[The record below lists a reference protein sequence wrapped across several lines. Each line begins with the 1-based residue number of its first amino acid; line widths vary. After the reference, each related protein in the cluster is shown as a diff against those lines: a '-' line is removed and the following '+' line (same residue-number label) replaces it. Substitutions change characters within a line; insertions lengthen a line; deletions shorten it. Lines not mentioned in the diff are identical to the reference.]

1 MNNDTSHDWTW
12 VNGRTIRAH
21 EPAVAGDDQGLLLG
35 TGLFETIAVVNSKLV
50 NKDAHMQRLLAGLQ
64 KIGTPLST
72 TLLDPVQ
79 ILKDL
84 FTQQPGRHGVLRITV
99 TPGRTGRGLDGD
111 SLGEATILGSFQP
124 LEHLSSHPIDLHI
137 SSIRKNPDSPSSYI
151 KSINYLDHILALRD
165 ARSAGADDAL
175 LLTVDSRISC
185 TTTANI
191 LIWDGKQLKCP
202 DQHAAALPGTTL
214 ALLSSLLPAKRKIIQ
229 APLTRLDLDV
239 AKGVYLTN
247 SIRGVLPINTIG
259 DRRYHSDLNAVYAE
273 MTRALRHYVIAECG
287 EHVGEGVF
295 PWMGEN

>member
-1 MNNDTSHDWTW
+1 MSNDTTHDWTW
-12 VNGRTIRAH
+12 VNGRVIPAH
-21 EPAVAGDDQGLLLG
+21 DPAVAGDDQGLQLG

-72 TLLDPVQ
+72 SLLDPDQ
-79 ILKDL
+79 ILKEL
-84 FTQQPGRHGVLRITV
+84 FTQQSGRHGALRITV
-99 TPGRTGRGLDGD
+99 TPGRTGRGLAGD

-124 LEHLSSHPIDLHI
+124 LDHLSSHPIDLHI
-137 SSIRKNPDSPSSYI
+137 SCIRKTQDSPSCYL
-151 KSINYLDHILALRD
+151 KSTNYLDHILALRE

-175 LLTVDSRISC
+175 LLTVDGRISC

-202 DQHAAALPGTTL
+202 DQHAAALPGTTI
-214 ALLSSLLPAKRKIIQ
+214 ALLSSLLPTKRKIIP

-239 AKGVYLTN
+239 AKGVYLIN
-247 SIRGVLPINTIG
+247 SLKGVQPVNAIG
-259 DRRYHSDLNAVYAE
+259 DRKYYSELNGVYSE
-273 MTRALRHYVIAECG
+273 MTNVLRSYVVAECG

>member
-1 MNNDTSHDWTW
+1 MSNDTSHDWTW
-12 VNGRTIRAH
+12 VNGRTIPAH

-35 TGLFETIAVVNSKLV
+35 TGLFETIAVVNGNLV

-72 TLLDPVQ
+72 TLLDPEQ

-84 FTQQPGRHGVLRITV
+84 FTQQPGRHGALRITV
-99 TPGRTGRGLDGD
+99 TPGLTGRGLDGA
-111 SLGEATILGSFQP
+111 SLGEATLLGSFQP

-137 SSIRKNPDSPSSYI
+137 SSIRRNPESPSSYI
-151 KSINYLDHILALRD
+151 KSINYLDQILALRE
-165 ARSAGADDAL
+165 AKSTGADDAL
-175 LLTVDSRISC
+175 LLTVDGRISC
-185 TTTANI
+185 TTTANL

-202 DQHAAALPGTTL
+202 DQYAAALPGTTL
-214 ALLSSLLPAKRKIIQ
+214 ALLSSLLPTKRKIIP

-247 SIRGVLPINTIG
+247 SLRGVLPINTIG

-273 MTRALRHYVIAECG
+273 MTKALRHYVIAECG
-287 EHVGEGVF
+287 EHVGDGVF
-295 PWMGEN
+295 PWMGEG